1 MAKSVL
7 HTIEDNLSTFSKGQ
21 KRIGRYILDH
31 YDQAAFMTASKLG
44 KLTEVSESTVVRFA
58 AELGFDGYPAMQ
70 KALQEMARNRLT
82 STQRI
87 QAAENIYDRDVLSSV
102 LQADIENLRQVALNE
117 DRRTFDTAV
126 NRIVGA
132 RHIYILGARSSTH
145 LAGYLHFYMQMIF
158 ENVTL
163 VQSTAAG
170 EIFEQ
175 LFRCGEGDV
184 MIALS
189 FPRYS
194 KDTINAVRFAKSR
207 GVEIVAITDQEQSP
221 VAQMS
226 AAALRQGRNHEK
238 PRRFFRVSPHCLLF
252 IFHACPDAVHVPDA
266 PGLSGDLADR
276 CAGICHLAQRQESS
290 SVRRHGAFAHGG
302 ACRACQ
308 SGFQSRRR
316 NDFDVSSLRKPA
328 DAGVHALRCGR
339 CRDAG
344 IGRALVF
351 QLQRGHNLG

>member
-87 QAAENIYDRDVLSSV
+87 QAAENIYDRD
-102 LQADIENLRQVALNE
+102 E
-117 DRRTFDTAV
+117 DRDTFQTAV
-126 NRIVGA
+126 EKIVHA

-145 LAGYLHFYMQMIF
+145 LAGYLYFYMQMIF

-163 VQSTAAG
+163 VQASAAG

-175 LFRCGEGDV
+175 LFRSGEGDV
-184 MIALS
+184 MIAFS

-194 KDTINAVRFAKSR
+194 KDTINAAHFARSR
-207 GVEIVAITDQEQSP
+207 GAEIIAITD
-221 VAQMS
+221 
-226 AAALRQGRNHEK
+226 
-238 PRRFFRVSPHCLLF
+238 
-252 IFHACPDAVHVPDA
+252 
-266 PGLSGDLADR
+266 
-276 CAGICHLAQRQESS
+276 
-290 SVRRHGAFAHGG
+290 
-302 ACRACQ
+302 
-308 SGFQSRRR
+308 
-316 NDFDVSSLRKPA
+316 
-328 DAGVHALRCGR
+328 
-339 CRDAG
+339 
-344 IGRALVF
+344 
-351 QLQRGHNLG
+351 

>member
-7 HTIEDNLSTFSKGQ
+7 HIIEDSMSTFSKGQ
-21 KRIGRYILDH
+21 KRIGRYILEH

-58 AELGFDGYPAMQ
+58 AELGYDGYPSMQ
-70 KALQEMARNRLT
+70 KALQEMARSRLT

-87 QAAENIYDRDVLSSV
+87 QAAESIYGQDVLSGV

-189 FPRYS
+189 FPVIPRIPS
-194 KDTINAVRFAKSR
+194 TRCGLPSPEAWRSWPSR
-207 GVEIVAITDQEQSP
+207 IRSSP
-221 VAQMS
+221 
-226 AAALRQGRNHEK
+226 LWRRCRR
-238 PRRFFRVSPHCLLF
+238 RRFWRPARCCLLST
-252 IFHACPDAVHVPDA
+252 P
-266 PGLSGDLADR
+266 
-276 CAGICHLAQRQESS
+276 
-290 SVRRHGAFAHGG
+290 
-302 ACRACQ
+302 
-308 SGFQSRRR
+308 
-316 NDFDVSSLRKPA
+316 
-328 DAGVHALRCGR
+328 
-339 CRDAG
+339 
-344 IGRALVF
+344 
-351 QLQRGHNLG
+351 

>member
-7 HTIEDNLSTFSKGQ
+7 HTIEDNLSAFSKGQ

-102 LQADIENLRQVALNE
+102 LQADIENLRQISMDE
-117 DRRTFDTAV
+117 DRDTFQTAV
-126 NRIVGA
+126 EKIVHA

-145 LAGYLHFYMQMIF
+145 LAGYLYFYMQMIF

-163 VQSTAAG
+163 VQASAAG

-175 LFRCGEGDV
+175 LFRSGEGDV
-184 MIALS
+184 MIAFS
-189 FPRYS
+189 FPR
-194 KDTINAVRFAKSR
+194 SR
-207 GVEIVAITDQEQSP
+207 GAEIIAITDQKQSP

-226 AAALRQGRNHEK
+226 SAALLAPSEMLSFIDSMTAPMSLINA
-238 PRRFFRVSPHCLLF
+238 LL
-252 IFHACPDAVHVPDA
+252 V
-266 PGLSGDLADR
+266 
-276 CAGICHLAQRQESS
+276 GIATKMGTDVTETFTTLERLWDQYD
-290 SVRRHGAFAHGG
+290 VFGG
-302 ACRACQ
+302 A
-308 SGFQSRRR
+308 
-316 NDFDVSSLRKPA
+316 DDE
-328 DAGVHALRCGR
+328 
-339 CRDAG
+339 
-344 IGRALVF
+344 
-351 QLQRGHNLG
+351 

>member
-7 HTIEDNLSTFSKGQ
+7 HIIEDSMSTFSKGQ
-21 KRIGRYILDH
+21 KRIGRYILEY

-58 AELGFDGYPAMQ
+58 AELGYDGYPSMQ
-70 KALQEMARNRLT
+70 KALQEMARSRLT

-87 QAAENIYDRDVLSSV
+87 QAAESIYGQDVLSGV

-175 LFRCGEGDV
+175 LFRCGEGGV

-226 AAALRQGRNHEK
+226 AAALLAPSEMLSFIDSMTAPLSLINA
-238 PRRFFRVSPHCLLF
+238 LL
-252 IFHACPDAVHVPDA
+252 V
-266 PGLSGDLADR
+266 
-276 CAGICHLAQRQESS
+276 GIATKMGTDVTETFSTLESLWDQYG
-290 SVRRHGAFAHGG
+290 VFGG
-302 ACRACQ
+302 A
-308 SGFQSRRR
+308 
-316 NDFDVSSLRKPA
+316 DDE
-328 DAGVHALRCGR
+328 
-339 CRDAG
+339 
-344 IGRALVF
+344 
-351 QLQRGHNLG
+351 

>member
-102 LQADIENLRQVALNE
+102 LQADIENLRQISMDE
-117 DRRTFDTAV
+117 DRDTFQTAV
-126 NRIVGA
+126 EKIVHA

-145 LAGYLHFYMQMIF
+145 LAGYLYFYMQMIF

-163 VQSTAAG
+163 LAPS
-170 EIFEQ
+170 E
-175 LFRCGEGDV
+175 
-184 MIALS
+184 MLS
-189 FPRYS
+189 FIDSMTAPMS
-194 KDTINAVRFAKSR
+194 LINALLVGIATKM
-207 GVEIVAITDQEQSP
+207 GTDVTKTFTTLERLWDQYD
-221 VAQMS
+221 V
-226 AAALRQGRNHEK
+226 
-238 PRRFFRVSPHCLLF
+238 F
-252 IFHACPDAVHVPDA
+252 
-266 PGLSGDLADR
+266 
-276 CAGICHLAQRQESS
+276 
-290 SVRRHGAFAHGG
+290 GG
-302 ACRACQ
+302 A
-308 SGFQSRRR
+308 
-316 NDFDVSSLRKPA
+316 DDE
-328 DAGVHALRCGR
+328 
-339 CRDAG
+339 
-344 IGRALVF
+344 
-351 QLQRGHNLG
+351 

>member
-87 QAAENIYDRDVLSSV
+87 QAAENIVH
-102 LQADIENLRQVALNE
+102 
-117 DRRTFDTAV
+117 
-126 NRIVGA
+126 A

-145 LAGYLHFYMQMIF
+145 LAGYLYFYMQMIF

-163 VQSTAAG
+163 VQASAAG

-175 LFRCGEGDV
+175 LFRSGEGDV
-184 MIALS
+184 MIAFS

-194 KDTINAVRFAKSR
+194 KDTINAARFARSR
-207 GVEIVAITDQEQSP
+207 GAEIIAITDQKQSP

-226 AAALRQGRNHEK
+226 SAALLAPSEMLSFIDSMTAPMSLINA
-238 PRRFFRVSPHCLLF
+238 LL
-252 IFHACPDAVHVPDA
+252 V
-266 PGLSGDLADR
+266 
-276 CAGICHLAQRQESS
+276 GIATKMGTDVTKTFTTLERLWDQYD
-290 SVRRHGAFAHGG
+290 VFGG
-302 ACRACQ
+302 A
-308 SGFQSRRR
+308 
-316 NDFDVSSLRKPA
+316 DDE
-328 DAGVHALRCGR
+328 
-339 CRDAG
+339 
-344 IGRALVF
+344 
-351 QLQRGHNLG
+351 

>member
-102 LQADIENLRQVALNE
+102 LQADIENLRQISMDE
-117 DRRTFDTAV
+117 DRDTFQTAV
-126 NRIVGA
+126 EKIVHA
-132 RHIYILGARSSTH
+132 RHIYILGARSST
-145 LAGYLHFYMQMIF
+145 
-158 ENVTL
+158 
-163 VQSTAAG
+163 SAAG

-175 LFRCGEGDV
+175 LFRSGEGDV
-184 MIALS
+184 MIAFS

-194 KDTINAVRFAKSR
+194 KDTINAARFARSR
-207 GVEIVAITDQEQSP
+207 GAEIIAITDQKQSP
-221 VAQMS
+221 VAQLSS
-226 AAALRQGRNHEK
+226 AALLAPSEMLSFIDSMTAPMSLINALL
-238 PRRFFRVSPHCLLF
+238 V
-252 IFHACPDAVHVPDA
+252 
-266 PGLSGDLADR
+266 
-276 CAGICHLAQRQESS
+276 GIATKMGTDVTETFTTLERLWDQYD
-290 SVRRHGAFAHGG
+290 VFGG
-302 ACRACQ
+302 A
-308 SGFQSRRR
+308 
-316 NDFDVSSLRKPA
+316 DDE
-328 DAGVHALRCGR
+328 
-339 CRDAG
+339 
-344 IGRALVF
+344 
-351 QLQRGHNLG
+351 